1 MARTPMITRTITITK
16 VNVMCLD
23 IEKCEPFN
31 KEVILPRQY
40 KDDKKLFKAVE
51 TAINDGNI
59 KAVHIV
65 DKTEC
70 EKMYGMYETVF
81 ISAADEL
88 DPVTRRPVVTE
99 STEEK

>member
-1 MARTPMITRTITITK
+1 MARIPMITRTITITK

-51 TAINDGNI
+51 TVVNDGSV

-65 DKTEC
+65 DKLEC
-70 EKMYGMYETVF
+70 EKMYGMYEEVF
-81 ISAADEL
+81 IAAADEL
-88 DPVTRRPVVTE
+88 DPATRQPIVT
-99 STEEK
+99 K